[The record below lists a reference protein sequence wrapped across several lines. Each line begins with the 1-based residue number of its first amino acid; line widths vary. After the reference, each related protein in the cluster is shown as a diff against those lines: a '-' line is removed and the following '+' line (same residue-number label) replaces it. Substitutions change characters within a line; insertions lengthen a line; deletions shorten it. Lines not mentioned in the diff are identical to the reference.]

1 MRGSSPLARGLRHE
15 KRPREGRGGII
26 PARAGFT
33 LTERCGPHG
42 VGDHPRSRGVYPKVT
57 HFFAPFSGSSP
68 LARGLPG
75 SARAEIPGRWII
87 PARAGFT
94 PGKGFIKCLP
104 QDHPRSRGVY
114 GRCVLSVPPQNGSSP
129 LARGLPRDEG
139 ARLYAPHTRD
149 RAGII
154 PARAGFTIFGAVTAP
169 SARDHPRSRGVYV
182 FNAAYRPGVAG
193 SSPLA
198 RGLRHPDGRGDH
210 QSGIIPARAGFTRRN
225 PGAGRDVAD
234 HPRSRGV
241 YLTSGSRRD
250 SPSGSSPLAR
260 GLREVAALRAAPSG
274 IIPARAGFTARR
286 VRAPRAGTDHPRS
299 RGVYT
304 WNTVWGAVSGG
315 SSPLARGLLHPCAPI
330 LATPGIIPARAGF
343 TWRRRGRRPRPQ
355 DHPRS
360 RGVYSASSSL
370 KVPASGSSPLARGL
384 PATPRLPTP

>member
-169 SARDHPRSRGVYV
+169 SARDHPRSRGVYPARV
-182 FNAAYRPGVAG
+182 LAVAEVAG

-198 RGLRHPDGRGDH
+198 RGLPPIPGTSSRDL
-210 QSGIIPARAGFTRRN
+210 GIIPARAGFTSSTPRTG
-225 PGAGRDVAD
+225 PESQD

-241 YLTSGSRRD
+241 YGTQM
-250 SPSGSSPLAR
+250 
-260 GLREVAALRAAPSG
+260 VAG
-274 IIPARAGFTARR
+274 ITKA
-286 VRAPRAGTDHPRS
+286 
-299 RGVYT
+299 
-304 WNTVWGAVSGG
+304 G
-315 SSPLARGLLHPCAPI
+315 SSPLARGLLAGI
-330 LATPGIIPARAGF
+330 LVQAVTSRIIPARAGF
-343 TWRRRGRRPRPQ
+343 TG
-355 DHPRS
+355 
-360 RGVYSASSSL
+360 AC
-370 KVPASGSSPLARGL
+370 ARWWG
-384 PATPRLPTP
+384 